1 VQPHE
6 HTEARRQSFGAIA
19 EDYARFRPGPPA
31 EAVEWLLPPAAEDV
45 LEIGSGTGALTTL
58 LTGYVRHVLAVEPDA
73 RMRAVLHE
81 RVGDAEVVAGR
92 AEKLPAD
99 DASFDVVIG
108 SSMWHWV
115 DEELALA
122 EVARV
127 LRPGGTLALL
137 WSGTDRSVD
146 WMRSLW
152 SGGLLTPEQIER
164 ADADRRDRHTVHL
177 GSSSPFLDPEVRVI
191 RWSQAMTTEELV
203 GLAGTYSEIITMD
216 ASDRQDYLVA
226 IARFIETQPVPRRD
240 GAVDVPMRC
249 RCWRTSLR

>member
-1 VQPHE
+1 MQPDE

-31 EAVEWLLPPAAEDV
+31 EAVRWLLPPAADDV

-58 LTGYVRHVLAVEPDA
+58 LTESVRHVRAVEPDA
-73 RMRAVLHE
+73 RMRAVLRQ
-81 RVGDAEVVAGR
+81 RVGDVEVVAGR
-92 AEKLPAD
+92 AEELPAD

-115 DEELALA
+115 DEEMALA

-137 WSGTDRSVD
+137 WSGTDRSVG

-152 SGGLLTPEQIER
+152 SGGLLTPEQIAQ
-164 ADADRRDRHTVHL
+164 ADADRRDRHAVHL
-177 GSSSPFLDPEVRVI
+177 GSHSPFHEPEARVI
-191 RWSQAMTTEELV
+191 RWSQAMTPEELV

-216 ASDRQDYLVA
+216 PSDRQDYLAA
-226 IARFIETQPVPRRD
+226 IARFIETHPVPRRD